1 MSAEYCTAKDISDFL
16 MLRKDDE
23 RDVVADSSGTTVYAG
38 KSAAYVSAG
47 DIILIWD
54 DDNPGGELATVASVS
69 GTTITLT
76 EALTNTY
83 SVSKNA
89 KFQIQSAFT
98 TRSYPTKAEVET
110 LIERAEREIDRATH
124 TSWKQNGRVFQEWK
138 TVAQRASYRIS
149 TMIYVPF
156 FRNDVR
162 YNVALTHY
170 PILKLDADKGDQL
183 ILVTAD
189 GTTNV
194 LNDSDYKIWYVDE
207 TTDPRNAGDYNIW
220 IDRIAGRLY
229 FLSDFPEM
237 GEKKV
242 FVKYRFSEYNIHE
255 GLPEDIKL
263 AAMLKVAAWLIQNN
277 RYYLRLPSADDSGA
291 LKVREQINNLLD
303 EYDEIIARNRRI
315 LGYVGE
321 E

>member
-1 MSAEYCTAKDISDFL
+1 MSAEYCTAKDVSDFL

-38 KSAAYVSAG
+38 SNAAYVSAG

-76 EALTNTY
+76 SALTNTY
-83 SVSKNA
+83 TVAKNA

-124 TSWKQNGRVFQEWK
+124 TSWKSDGRVFQEWK
-138 TVAQRASYRIS
+138 TVSARGSFRMS
-149 TMIYVPF
+149 TMLYVPYY
-156 FRNDVR
+156 RNDVR
-162 YNVALTHY
+162 FAVALTHY
-170 PILKLDADKGDQL
+170 PIKKLSHDDGDQL
-183 ILVTAD
+183 IIETSEGSDDKLT
-189 GTTNV
+189 
-194 LNDSDYKIWYVDE
+194 DSSYTIWYVDE
-207 TTDPRNAGDYNIW
+207 TSDARNSGDYDVW
-220 IDRIAGRLY
+220 IDRKAGMIY
-229 FLSDFPEM
+229 FMYDMPDY

-242 FVKYRFSEYNIHE
+242 FIKYRYSEYDFE
-255 GLPEDIKL
+255 GIPDDIKT
-263 AAMLKVAAWLIQNN
+263 AAIIRVAVWLLSNN
-277 RYYLRLPSADDSGA
+277 RYYMRLPSADDSGA
-291 LKVREQINNLLD
+291 LKVRDQINQLLD
-303 EYDEIIARNRRI
+303 EYDEIIARNRRV